1 MLRAATAQDGLSN
14 YPSGSLLGPW
24 ELTTV
29 LVMALTLTLVAVLAG
44 NDSFYMH
51 IATTVVITA
60 GFALSLGVITRVGYW
75 SLGHASFMGLG
86 AYASVLAVTK
96 LAMPIVVGL
105 VCAMLIGGLTAAPIG
120 AVLMRLR
127 GAYFIMVTFALGE
140 LVRLT
145 FVSESSIF
153 GGSGGITKIPPLVFT
168 GLGGRFSSPLFSA
181 YLLASALLVSEMVI
195 LLTIVR
201 SSIGRIWDSIRE
213 NPDLAESQG
222 IPIHRYKVYAFV
234 IGGAMA
240 GLAGALQAHYLQ
252 FISPSMYDFS
262 QSIKPIVA
270 VIVGGSAFLV
280 GPLLGASLLGPLPEL
295 FREWHEYERIF
306 YGITLALVV
315 LLMPYGVVGFV
326 RRMVDRFRRA

>member
-240 GLAGALQAHYLQ
+240 GRRVHAAAEPRADGRRAAREQAARDHGARLLR
-252 FISPSMYDFS
+252 
-262 QSIKPIVA
+262 V
-270 VIVGGSAFLV
+270 L
-280 GPLLGASLLGPLPEL
+280 PLHEARARVQLPVRLPESEL
-295 FREWHEYERIF
+295 HLRPEISGRQ
-306 YGITLALVV
+306 GLT
-315 LLMPYGVVGFV
+315 GTRGRDG
-326 RRMVDRFRRA
+326 RRHDHSARRGLR